1 MNKLSFLRFGA
12 LPYANQEAFNTLCT
26 NLTFAGSG
34 TRKIMVTSCN
44 AGEGKTYVS
53 MNLMRSM
60 AQLGYNVVLVDCDLR
75 RSRIK
80 SHYGMKISS
89 GDGKGMTH
97 YLAGQCSL
105 EDALYETN
113 IPGGY
118 YVPVGHEVKNSL
130 ALLQDERLKAG
141 LEQLVK
147 VFDYVI
153 VDAPPV
159 GVIID
164 AATIAASCDGTLLV
178 VKYNTVSPKELNN
191 AREQIERSGCEVLG
205 TVLNDVSFESLS
217 SKKYY
222 NKYGYSYY
230 TSDYYQDDDGR
241 KKSTKKSQGADE

>member
-1 MNKLSFLRFGA
+1 MNKLSFLRFSA
-12 LPYANQEAFNTLCT
+12 VPYASQEAFNTLCT
-26 NLTFAGSG
+26 NLSFSGSG

-44 AGEGKTYVS
+44 AGEGKSYVS

-80 SHYGMKISS
+80 SQYGVQINS
-89 GDGKGMTH
+89 GEGKGMTH

-141 LEQLVK
+141 LDQLAK

-164 AATIAASCDGTLLV
+164 AATIAASCDGTLLT
-178 VKYNTVSPKELNN
+178 VKYNTVSAKELNS
-191 AREQIERSGCEVLG
+191 AKEQIERSGCEVLG

-222 NKYGYSYY
+222 NKYGYNYY
-230 TSDYYQDDDGR
+230 SSNYYMNDDG
-241 KKSTKKSQGADE
+241 KKKPVKTTQGADE